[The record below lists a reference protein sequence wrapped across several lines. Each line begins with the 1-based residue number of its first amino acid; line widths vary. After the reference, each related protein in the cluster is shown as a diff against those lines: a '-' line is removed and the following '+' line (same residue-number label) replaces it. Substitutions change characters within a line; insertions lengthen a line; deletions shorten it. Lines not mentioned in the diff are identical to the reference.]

1 MRLAS
6 HYLDNIPEVDV
17 AVLLPHPGDAEI
29 FCGGAIAKLA
39 AAGHR
44 VGLLDFTAGEAGSH
58 TRLEVKLD
66 EADAAA
72 RILGV
77 TWRGCLRFPDARLED
92 TIMSRMTVTGEIKR
106 LRPRLLITADP
117 AQGHPDALPAA
128 RLVEN
133 AVYLAGLERL
143 DNYLSPH
150 RGARLLQVCAP
161 ATAPNRIVDIT
172 GTFEQKRAAL
182 AAYTTLFADSAP
194 ALERLEREAR
204 RLGDLAGV
212 RYGEAFLDKHP
223 LVGDLL

>member
-92 TIMSRMTVTGEIKR
+92 TIMSRMTPAIQSVRMSMTRPSAVTVTR
-106 LRPRLLITADP
+106 LIRSWMMRAC
-117 AQGHPDALPAA
+117 
-128 RLVEN
+128 
-133 AVYLAGLERL
+133 
-143 DNYLSPH
+143 SP
-150 RGARLLQVCAP
+150 V
-161 ATAPNRIVDIT
+161 
-172 GTFEQKRAAL
+172 K
-182 AAYTTLFADSAP
+182 S
-194 ALERLEREAR
+194 
-204 RLGDLAGV
+204 
-212 RYGEAFLDKHP
+212 
-223 LVGDLL
+223 